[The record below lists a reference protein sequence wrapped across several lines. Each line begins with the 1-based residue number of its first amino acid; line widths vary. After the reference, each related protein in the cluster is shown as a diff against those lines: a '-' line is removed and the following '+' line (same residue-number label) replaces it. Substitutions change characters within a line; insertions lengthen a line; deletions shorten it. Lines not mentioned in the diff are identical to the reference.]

1 MRNDGWKVEKQG
13 PTVAPKI
20 ASTPAKNYSR
30 PEISKVSVFLEV
42 DSPEFAPSSNGLDGS
57 ALIFANIP
65 DGTLVL
71 PRGGTKVVDC
81 GFTVSVPA
89 GYRCR
94 VSSNLHGVILEAV
107 DSKRFKVNVINLG
120 DETTLNNRDAIGR
133 LWVEPVYF
141 FEWITRL

>member
-1 MRNDGWKVEKQG
+1 MRDNGWRIEK
-13 PTVAPKI
+13 PSPSVAPKI

-30 PEISKVSVFLEV
+30 PEISKVSVFLEADDQDFV
-42 DSPEFAPSSNGLDGS
+42 PSSNGSDGS

-65 DGTLVL
+65 GGTLVM
-71 PRGGTKVVDC
+71 PRGASSVVDC
-81 GFTVSVPA
+81 GFTITLPT

-94 VSSNLHGVILEAV
+94 VSSCTPGMLLDTV

-120 DETTLNNRDAIGR
+120 DETILNDRETIGR

-141 FEWITRL
+141 FEWITRF